1 MRTASLTL
9 SASERLDMW
18 PLLVLDAGAF
28 LARCRWCGWASPRQS
43 TLEAA
48 LAAFEAHDCQEPLA

>member
-1 MRTASLTL
+1 MQTTPLASATA
-9 SASERLDMW
+9 ARLDGW

-28 LARCRWCGWASPRQS
+28 LARCRWCGWASPRRS

-48 LAAFEAHDCQEPLA
+48 LANFGAHACEEPSG